1 MKRSVVEFS
10 RVLGYR
16 LWFCNLIRKALRQ
29 GQFLKIFG
37 NETKISAKISTM
49 DSYSD
54 IAQESEDPMRTP
66 LTPQDPPTLGFFET
80 LYPID

>member
-1 MKRSVVEFS
+1 MKRSVAEFS

-16 LWFCNLIRKALRQ
+16 LWFCNLIRKTLHQ

-37 NETKISAKISTM
+37 NETKISTKISAM

-54 IAQESEDPMRTP
+54 MAQESEDPMRTP
-66 LTPQDPPTLGFFET
+66 LIPQDPPTVGFFET
-80 LYPID
+80 LYQRD